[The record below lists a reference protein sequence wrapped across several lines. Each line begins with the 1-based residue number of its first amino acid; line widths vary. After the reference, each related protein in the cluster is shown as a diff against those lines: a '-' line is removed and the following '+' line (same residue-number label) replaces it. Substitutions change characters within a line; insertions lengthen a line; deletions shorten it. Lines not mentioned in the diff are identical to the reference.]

1 MPGIRKT
8 NVATNLR
15 LLPQSAT
22 DNRPAHG
29 KISAFPPT
37 CRRIIH
43 KQLNTSKYNNSA
55 AAKYLRK
62 RCFCCAILCRRIF
75 FTLKGGSLK
84 ITAYKYSDSHVNI
97 IIITLR
103 LHAANVTVPRLHT
116 ESVRI
121 PKSAR
126 RTVQRLSHRKVQ
138 RLSHRKCDNFKNKK
152 ECREANKPLPCVW
165 GL

>member
-1 MPGIRKT
+1 MKITACKYSDSHVNIIIIT
-8 NVATNLR
+8 LR
-15 LLPQSAT
+15 LHAANVTVPRLHT
-22 DNRPAHG
+22 
-29 KISAFPPT
+29 
-37 CRRIIH
+37 

-138 RLSHRKCDNFKNKK
+138 RLSHRKCDDFQSP
-152 ECREANKPLPCVW
+152 CAIILPISKAFAP
-165 GL
+165 

>member
-1 MPGIRKT
+1 MKITACKYSDSHVNIIIIT
-8 NVATNLR
+8 LR
-15 LLPQSAT
+15 LRAANVTVPRLHT
-22 DNRPAHG
+22 
-29 KISAFPPT
+29 
-37 CRRIIH
+37 

-55 AAKYLRK
+55 AAKYLWK
-62 RCFCCAILCRRIF
+62 RCFCCAILCCRIF

-84 ITAYKYSDSHVNI
+84 ITACKYSDSHVNI

-103 LHAANVTVPRLHT
+103 LRAANVTVLRLHT

-138 RLSHRKCDNFKNKK
+138 RLSHRKVQRLSHRKCDDFQSP
-152 ECREANKPLPCVW
+152 CAIILPISKTFAP
-165 GL
+165 